1 MGFLEL
7 RRQCGVSHEVRRG
20 PQGASHEVPGK
31 LSLHARGYWERFIAL
46 ETW

>member
-20 PQGASHEVPGK
+20 PQGASREVSGK
-31 LSLHARGYWERFIAL
+31 LSLHVLGYWERFIDL